1 MSTSTIL
8 LTQSNQNQVDN
19 NKEILFLS
27 KEAIMERTELNQHTL
42 NNYIANL
49 RPTDKECKRMGKG
62 ISYSLEYLINLFTLK
77 APDLVQFLTSTKPK
91 VLTNNQDKNNLIISE
106 LNLKVNEL
114 ENKLKQLELN
124 KENQLNLKDKHIL
137 TFADANQ
144 TLTKANNDLNDRV
157 KELIQNNDS
166 LTKAITNSQSLQLQT
181 QMALKDALDIKN
193 LLPEHL
199 ESSKQVKIEERK
211 KFLGIF

>member
-1 MSTSTIL
+1 MSDTHAK
-8 LTQSNQNQVDN
+8 LTTTNVSQLDS
-19 NKEILFLS
+19 NKEIIFLS
-27 KEAIMERTELNQHTL
+27 KEVIMERTELNQHTL

-49 RPTDKECKRMGKG
+49 RPTDKESKRIGKT
-62 ISYSLEYLINLFTLK
+62 INYSLEYLINLFTLK
-77 APDLVQFLTSTKPK
+77 APDLVEFLTSTKPK
-91 VLTNNQDKNNLIISE
+91 TLTKDESKNNLIITE

-114 ENKLKQLELN
+114 EKELKQLQLD

-137 TFADANQ
+137 IFADANL

-181 QMALKDALDIKN
+181 QMALKDALELKN
-193 LLPEHL
+193 LLPDHL